1 MQEGYLGPD
10 VLVAGAGC
18 ADVKSGADVKR
29 MVLAWVQT
37 EVMDAALEV
46 RLVDTKYQNS

>member
-1 MQEGYLGPD
+1 MEERAVEEGYLGPD
-10 VLVAGAGC
+10 VLVGSVGDAHI
-18 ADVKSGADVKR
+18 KR

-46 RLVDTKYQNS
+46 RL